1 MKEKMANEN
10 NNIID
15 EGKIHFSIEGRLLQ
29 ELGERLVVSAD
40 LAINELI
47 KNAYDADSPICK
59 VSLINDEIVIED
71 EGHGMTFDEF
81 KSNWMTIATSS
92 KSTDRTSRKYKRK
105 LTGAKG
111 IGRFAVRYLGKT
123 LTLEAI
129 AYDENEKSYTK
140 LEAKFDWEYVD
151 KLSTL
156 EEFEIPYKLFKLE
169 KNVQTGV
176 TLIIGELRNEVIDK
190 YNIKSEVLKIV
201 SPLSGLSSGSF
212 KKGKGINKNDPGFAV
227 SFLEGFETGEEVDI
241 NLAENILENCW
252 AKLNINLVGKDLK
265 FEVDFNYSD
274 EKNEPYEFKTS
285 FNNNI
290 SNGIYADIRFFPKR
304 AGIFHGKDIN
314 GKIAWT
320 WVRDNAGVG
329 VIDHGFRIKP
339 YGFMDDDWLNLD
351 VDHSHSERNWRSDLM
366 KDNFPMSEEQ
376 KKSPSFNPMLN
387 ISVNFQ
393 LVGAVFVESY
403 QIGQKATSDL
413 IPAMDREGFISNKG
427 LKQLSNIVRT
437 GIEYLALVDKKEE
450 LKKADKKAEQATSDL
465 RKDIKI
471 AIKEIELNEAI
482 PQSERT
488 QIIETYSR
496 LYKEIETV
504 DEYHKT
510 SRENLE
516 LVSLLGIVSGYMTH
530 ETEKIL
536 DELKTVKQ
544 NLEKISKQY
553 PQFKETSITVNNSI
567 EQLEL
572 QIGYS
577 TQFIDSLHRKKV
589 ESFHAKVQ
597 IEYVLEKFGDFAFK
611 KGIQHKIEI
620 DDELLTPPLHVAM
633 YSGIFLNLYT
643 NAVKA
648 ILMKDINPNE
658 GKILIRA
665 VNLREKHILEVFDNG
680 VGIPESLKE
689 RIWDPLFTTTS
700 RLNSPLGTGM
710 GLGLSL
716 VKRVLGDIKATIK
729 LVDPIQDYVTT
740 IRVEYILNPFERR

>member
-1 MKEKMANEN
+1 M
-10 NNIID
+10 
-15 EGKIHFSIEGRLLQ
+15 
-29 ELGERLVVSAD
+29 ERLGKLDSVQ
-40 LAINELI
+40 LA
-47 KNAYDADSPICK
+47 
-59 VSLINDEIVIED
+59 
-71 EGHGMTFDEF
+71 GFGF
-81 KSNWMTIATSS
+81 
-92 KSTDRTSRKYKRK
+92 
-105 LTGAKG
+105 GQ
-111 IGRFAVRYLGKT
+111 FA
-123 LTLEAI
+123 
-129 AYDENEKSYTK
+129 S
-140 LEAKFDWEYVD
+140 
-151 KLSTL
+151 
-156 EEFEIPYKLFKLE
+156 
-169 KNVQTGV
+169 
-176 TLIIGELRNEVIDK
+176 
-190 YNIKSEVLKIV
+190 
-201 SPLSGLSSGSF
+201 
-212 KKGKGINKNDPGFAV
+212 
-227 SFLEGFETGEEVDI
+227 
-241 NLAENILENCW
+241 AENILENYW

-274 EKNEPYEFKTS
+274 EKNEPNEFKTS

-304 AGIFHGKDIN
+304 AGIFHGKDFN
-314 GKIAWT
+314 GQIAWT

-329 VIDHGFRIKP
+329 VIDHGFRLKP
-339 YGFMDDDWLNLD
+339 YGFRDDDWLNLD

-387 ISVNFQ
+387 ISVNYQ

-413 IPAMDREGFISNKG
+413 DLIPAMDREGFISNKAYG
-427 LKQLSNIVRT
+427 ELQEIIRA

-450 LKKADKKAEQATSDL
+450 LKKADKKAKKATSDL
-465 RKDIKI
+465 RNDIRI
-471 AIKEIELNEAI
+471 AMKEIELNEAI

-496 LYKEIETV
+496 LSKEIETV
-504 DEYHKT
+504 EEYHKT
-510 SRENLE
+510 SKENLE
-516 LVSLLGIVSGYMTH
+516 LISLLGIVSGYMTH
-530 ETEKIL
+530 ETGKIL
-536 DELKTVKQ
+536 NELKTVKN

-553 PQFKETSITVNNSI
+553 PQFKDTSVTVNNSI

-577 TQFIDSLHRKKV
+577 TQFIDSLHRREVKSFPAKAQV
-589 ESFHAKVQ
+589 EY
-597 IEYVLEKFGDFAFK
+597 ILEKFGNFAFK

-665 VNLREKHILEVFDNG
+665 VNLRGKHILEVFDNG

-716 VKRVLGDIKATIK
+716 VKKVLDDINASIK